1 MIDEAMSIL
10 QYKGNKVQDP
20 DQAFR
25 MTLRSFSNRK
35 KQELL
40 KVKIQEIIFQ
50 AQFGNSMAPGY
61 NCTK

>member
-35 KQELL
+35 K
-40 KVKIQEIIFQ
+40 KKNF
-50 AQFGNSMAPGY
+50 
-61 NCTK
+61 